1 LAKAKPKKA
10 KPAAK
15 ARRIQVKKATKA
27 RNRRKNPHAL
37 LLDAVENVRDYA
49 IFVMDTGG
57 NILTWNSGA
66 ARIKGY
72 SEEEIVGKN
81 FRTFYLPEDI
91 ARNHPEFELKKAA
104 EVGRY
109 EEEGWRKRKDG
120 SVFWA
125 SIVITKLTDRK
136 GKLVGFSKVTRD
148 LTARKEMEEQLR
160 ISEERFRLLV
170 RSVKDYAI
178 FMLDT
183 DGRVVSWNEGA
194 TKIKGYQAE
203 EIIGKHFS
211 VFYPPE
217 DSASGKWENELREA
231 ERVGRFEDEGW
242 RVRKDG
248 TRFWANVIVS
258 AIRDDFGR
266 LLGFSK
272 VTRDLSERKRAEDR
286 LQKSYSDLERR
297 VKERTHELS
306 LANEALEVRKE
317 ELKEAVRVRDE
328 FLSIASHELKTPIT
342 SLKMQLQ
349 MLKRKTHPEQGVLP
363 DPERLA
369 KGLDTSLR
377 QVERLTKLVEDLLD
391 VARAQARKVSFR
403 MEKTELQRVIEDAV
417 ERLQPQI
424 EAAGNTVEMDL
435 GPVAG
440 EFDPF
445 RLDQVLVNLITNALK
460 YAPGT
465 KIQIH
470 TSALGNMATL
480 IVKDEGPGIPADSAS
495 RLFERFERGSN
506 SENIMG
512 LGLGL
517 FITRQIVEGHSGSIR
532 AESEEGRGTSFIV
545 RLPLRQPSLAEVR
558 E

>member
-1 LAKAKPKKA
+1 MAKSKPKKA
-10 KPAAK
+10 KSAPK
-15 ARRIQVKKATKA
+15 YRRSRGGKATRPRK
-27 RNRRKNPHAL
+27 RRRLPHAL
-37 LLDAVENVRDYA
+37 LLDAVESVRDYA
-49 IFVMDTGG
+49 IFIMDTSG

-81 FRTFYLPEDI
+81 FRLFYLPEDI
-91 ARNHPEFELKKAA
+91 ARNHPGFELKQAA

-120 SVFWA
+120 SIFWA
-125 SIVITKLTDRK
+125 SVVITKLTDRK
-136 GKLVGFSKVTRD
+136 GALVGFSKVTRD
-148 LTARKEMEEQLR
+148 LTARKVMEEQIR
-160 ISEERFRLLV
+160 ASEERFRLLV
-170 RSVKDYAI
+170 GGVKDYAI

-183 DGRVVSWNEGA
+183 EGRVVSWNEGA
-194 TKIKGYQAE
+194 AKIKGYLAE

-211 VFYPPE
+211 VFYLPQ
-217 DSASGKWENELREA
+217 DAASGKWQSELQDA
-231 ERVGRFEDEGW
+231 ERLGRFEEEGW

-248 TRFWANVIVS
+248 TQFWASAIVTP
-258 AIRDDFGR
+258 IRDDSGR

-286 LQKSYSDLERR
+286 LQKSYADLERR

-306 LANEALEVRKE
+306 LANDELETRSQELREAI
-317 ELKEAVRVRDE
+317 RVRDE

-349 MLKRKTHPEQGVLP
+349 MLQRKTHPEKGLLP
-363 DPERLA
+363 PADRLA
-369 KGLDTSLR
+369 TGLDTSLR
-377 QVERLTKLVEDLLD
+377 QVEKLNKLVEDLLD
-391 VARAQARKVSFR
+391 VARAQARKVFFR
-403 MEKTELQRVIEDAV
+403 MEKTDLRYLIEDVV

-424 EAAGNTVEMDL
+424 DAAGSRIELDV
-435 GPVAG
+435 GAVSG

-445 RLDQVLVNLITNALK
+445 RLDQVLVNLLTNALK

-470 TSALGNMATL
+470 ASAAENTAILV
-480 IVKDEGPGIPADSAS
+480 VKDEGPGIPADSLG

-506 SENIMG
+506 AENVTG

-517 FITRQIVEGHSGSIR
+517 FITRQIVEGHSGTIR
-532 AESEEGRGTSFIV
+532 AESEPGHGTSFIV
-545 RLPLRQPSLAEVR
+545 RLPLRQPMVNEVFG
-558 E
+558 